1 MESENF
7 VVCVCDRDYEIETKA
22 PHRIR
27 RINKDR
33 FIAESIDSSNG
44 YIQCKLNGK
53 KYLKHRI
60 IAKQFIPNPENKTQV
75 DHINRVKTDNRIEN
89 LRWVSSSENNSNK
102 KSYNGV
108 NVEYFDEINEDSMEV
123 REYNNYQFEDY
134 YYDDETDAFYF
145 WNGLQF
151 RKLNVCFDKRGSA
164 FVNMRDIN
172 NDRVQIYYA
181 RFKRIYGFD

>member
-1 MESENF
+1 
-7 VVCVCDRDYEIETKA
+7 
-22 PHRIR
+22 
-27 RINKDR
+27 
-33 FIAESIDSSNG
+33 
-44 YIQCKLNGK
+44 
-53 KYLKHRI
+53 
-60 IAKQFIPNPENKTQV
+60 
-75 DHINRVKTDNRIEN
+75 
-89 LRWVSSSENNSNK
+89 
-102 KSYNGV
+102 
-108 NVEYFDEINEDSMEV
+108 MEV

-181 RFKRIYGFD
+181 RFKKIYGFD